1 MAHGSLS
8 ERIGEVRWRMGRNHV
23 NAVKRMPR
31 ERTRRLTDGEVTS
44 PSVRLYKLERGFTL
58 IELLV
63 VVGIF
68 GVLMGIALPRL
79 PQRSYALWIAQQQL
93 LADLRATR
101 ADALTKG
108 DHFRFDVSGSGA
120 YAEYR
125 MTLVGNNWVA
135 SATPTR
141 SRVLP
146 SGVTFASGVG
156 SSFEFNT
163 RGLMLNPG
171 AAATLALSDAL
182 TAHTRAVTV
191 WPSGQVAPQ

>member
-1 MAHGSLS
+1 M
-8 ERIGEVRWRMGRNHV
+8 RWRMRLKHV
-23 NAVKRMPR
+23 NGVKRMRR
-31 ERTRRLTDGEVTS
+31 ERSWRLADDDVTS
-44 PSVRLYKLERGFTL
+44 PPVRLHKAERGFTL

-63 VVGIF
+63 VVGIL
-68 GVLMGIALPRL
+68 GVLMGIAVPRL
-79 PQRSYALWIAQQQL
+79 PQGSYALWTAQQQL

-101 ADALTKG
+101 SDALTKG
-108 DHFRFDVSGSGA
+108 DHFRFDVTAAGA

-171 AAATLALSDAL
+171 AAATLSLSDAR
-182 TAHTRAVTV
+182 TSHTRAVTV